1 MSLHALC
8 ARVCVVQLPT
18 VKHLLF
24 QAAISVLLGRFAWV
38 RTAASSSTTTAR
50 HRRVV
55 GAIFW
60 AVLNLWK
67 AFGYPLMQHEMAML
81 LLKFGDGYNDSASL
95 PRPPLGIA
103 ACAAPAP
110 HRRSLLGVRSQLDLS
125 MCLWSDAE

>member
-1 MSLHALC
+1 MSLHARASC
-8 ARVCVVQLPT
+8 VCGVQLPT

-95 PRPPLGIA
+95 PRPLGIA
-103 ACAAPAP
+103 ACAAPVWAP
-110 HRRSLLGVRSQLDLS
+110 IVSRCFAFALS
-125 MCLWSDAE
+125 SI